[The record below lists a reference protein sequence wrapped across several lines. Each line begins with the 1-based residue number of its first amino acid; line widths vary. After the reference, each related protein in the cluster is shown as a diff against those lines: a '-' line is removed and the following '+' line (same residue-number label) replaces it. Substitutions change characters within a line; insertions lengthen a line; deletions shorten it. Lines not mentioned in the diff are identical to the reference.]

1 MAEKLEYMNSAI
13 VKDFTKD
20 IQQYNL
26 GPLWEAI
33 PALMD
38 HEPKPHAHAY
48 LWKEEL
54 LTKKLMEAAEI
65 FTPDRGG
72 AAGPFIF
79 KPWLNSFVSLRDGL

>member
-1 MAEKLEYMNSAI
+1 MAEKSDYMNSAI
-13 VKDFTKD
+13 VKDFTRD

-54 LTKKLMEAAEI
+54 LTKKLMEA
-65 FTPDRGG
+65 D
-72 AAGPFIF
+72 
-79 KPWLNSFVSLRDGL
+79 